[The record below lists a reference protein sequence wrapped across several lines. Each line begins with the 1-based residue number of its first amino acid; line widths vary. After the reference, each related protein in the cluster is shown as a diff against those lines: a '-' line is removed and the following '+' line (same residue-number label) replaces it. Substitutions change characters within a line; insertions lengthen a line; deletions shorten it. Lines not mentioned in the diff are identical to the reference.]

1 MTFTFPNNVFYIPKM
16 SFTFK
21 KKYNGRETR
30 PTTVREWKEDST
42 TKSGNCCFAIDAARI
57 WNQITPDIKAAPTLL
72 QAKKVTNKYCKQ
84 LPTDH

>member
-1 MTFTFPNNVFYIPKM
+1 M

-72 QAKKVTNKYCKQ
+72 QAKKSPINIVNSYQ
-84 LPTDH
+84 LIIKKFCYYY